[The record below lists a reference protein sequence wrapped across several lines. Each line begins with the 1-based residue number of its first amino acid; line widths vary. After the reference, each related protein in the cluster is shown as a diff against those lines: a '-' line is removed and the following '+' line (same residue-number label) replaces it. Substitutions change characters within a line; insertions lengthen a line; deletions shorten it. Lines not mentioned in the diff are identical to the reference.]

1 MFDEPSGVHVMR
13 AIRAV
18 VYGRVQGVF
27 FRAYTVE
34 EAARLGLAGWVRNRR
49 DGTVECFAQGPE
61 GAIEEFIQFLHRG
74 SPASRVDRVEVHDE
88 KPDPDIR
95 SFKVVYR

>member
-1 MFDEPSGVHVMR
+1 MR
-13 AIRAV
+13 AIRAI

-27 FRAYTVE
+27 FRAYTME
-34 EAARLGLAGWVRNRR
+34 EASRLGLAGWVRNNR

-61 GAIEEFIQFLHRG
+61 EAIEEFIRFLHRG
-74 SPASRVDRVEVHDE
+74 SPASRVVKVEVHNE
-88 KPDPDIR
+88 KPNPELR